1 MKRPASVIAPAFVTG
16 ICVASFIPIDLVW
29 VTVGVIITCLLI
41 FFCENK
47 WVVLG
52 FVVLALLLGIFR
64 IQQQTGF
71 DHRDELQGFYG
82 SHSIGTLIEGQV
94 LDTKSIN
101 AYHTRYEVLLNNM
114 TDNTKALAVRIP
126 VIISVRDYEGI
137 GNVIEPGGRIVL
149 NNYQLTHDLRDR
161 QQEAYLQHWRS
172 QGFKAVLETKAKNV
186 TSPGIDGMVRHAA
199 YQLRKQSER
208 IIDALL
214 PEPENSVLK
223 SLFFGNQGYLSPSL
237 RELFTRTGTAHL
249 IAVSG
254 LHVGILSLCT
264 QFVLGKMGLAKSHSR
279 GLTVLMVWFYAAMA
293 GFPISIVR
301 AATMYTLFVLAFY
314 SRRHYDAKS
323 VLLWS
328 GMGFLWLNPLSLF
341 TVSFQLSFA
350 AVASLLWL
358 YPRLL
363 HKVKGSNNPVAKLM
377 LVTFS
382 AQLGTWPV
390 IAWHFGT
397 FSMVSLP
404 ANLLVVPLIGL
415 IMPMAMAMLLSGMIF
430 THFAK
435 MMALFV
441 RGGLRY
447 MLLVITWFH
456 QWPISEIPINY
467 TNQMIGYL
475 LYYIALLLLAMK
487 LKKNPVNS
495 MRYAPVNSMRQA

>member
-29 VTVGVIITCLLI
+29 VTIGVIVTCLFI
-41 FFCENK
+41 FFGESK

-52 FVVLALLLGIFR
+52 FVGLALLIGMFR
-64 IQQQTGF
+64 VQQQTGF
-71 DHRDELQGFYG
+71 DHRDELQVFYD
-82 SHSIGTLIEGQV
+82 SQNNDILVEGQV
-94 LDTKSIN
+94 LDTRPVN
-101 AYHTRYEVLLNNM
+101 AYQTRYEVLLSNI
-114 TDNTKALAVRIP
+114 TDNTKTLAVRIP

-137 GNVIEPGGRIVL
+137 DNVIEPGGRIVI
-149 NNYQLTHDLRDR
+149 NKYQLTHDLRDR
-161 QQEAYLQHWRS
+161 HQEGYLQHWKS
-172 QGFKAVLETKAKNV
+172 QGFKAVIESKAMNV
-186 TSPGIDGMVRHAA
+186 TSHGIDGIVRHAA

-254 LHVGILSLCT
+254 LHVGILSLSA
-264 QFVLGKMGLAKSHSR
+264 QFVLEKMGLAKSHSR

-363 HKVKGSNNPVAKLM
+363 LKVKGSNNPVAKLM
-377 LVTFS
+377 MVTFS

-390 IAWHFGT
+390 IAWHFGA

-415 IMPMAMAMLLSGMIF
+415 IMPMAMIMLMTGIIY
-430 THFAK
+430 THLAK
-435 MMALFV
+435 MIALFV
-441 RGGLRY
+441 FGGLRY

-456 QWPISEIPINY
+456 QFSISEIPIMY
-467 TNQMIGYL
+467 KNQMIWYL
-475 LYYIALLLLAMK
+475 LYYITLLLLAKK

-495 MRYAPVNSMRQA
+495 MRQAPVNSMRQA